1 MLTPAASRR
10 LRFHHAD
17 SKKPSSV
24 FSQMK
29 QLPFAEAKLSR
40 IMSRACELLCV
51 DQDAERPQAPTRP
64 KPTVFGL
71 TLSPDTSPRE

>member
-40 IMSRACELLCV
+40 IMSRASCS
-51 DQDAERPQAPTRP
+51 ASI
-64 KPTVFGL
+64 K
-71 TLSPDTSPRE
+71 TLRDRGPPRGQSLQYSVLR